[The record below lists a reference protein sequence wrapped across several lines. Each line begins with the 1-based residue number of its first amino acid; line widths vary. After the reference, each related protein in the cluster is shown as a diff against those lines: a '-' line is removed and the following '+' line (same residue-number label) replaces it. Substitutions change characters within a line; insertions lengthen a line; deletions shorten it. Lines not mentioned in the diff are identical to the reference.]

1 MGDRVSISFVNEIDY
16 INGKAREESVPLFNH
31 WGGKDFPQYA
41 LNWVKK
47 LKREVNEKKEDNIS
61 TPYTRLEP
69 QRVMVLFIAD
79 LQKDKQFADYTN
91 KKRITHSIYLGK
103 DTNDGDNSDNG
114 HFVID
119 INCEKIWRRND

>member
-1 MGDRVSISFVNEIDY
+1 MGDRVSISFMNEIDY
-16 INGKAREESVPLFNH
+16 IHDKRREESVPLFNH

-91 KKRITHSIYLGK
+91 EERITHSIYLGK
-103 DTNDGDNSDNG
+103 DKNDGDNSDNG

-119 INCEKIWRRND
+119 INCEKIWS

>member
-1 MGDRVSISFVNEIDY
+1 MGDRVSISFMNEIDY
-16 INGKAREESVPLFNH
+16 IHDKRREESVPLFNH
-31 WGGKDFPQYA
+31 WGGSDFPKYA
-41 LNWVKK
+41 LDWVKK

-91 KKRITHSIYLGK
+91 QERITHSIYLGK
-103 DTNDGDNSDNG
+103 DKNDGDNSDNG

-119 INCEKIWRRND
+119 INCEKIWS

>member
-16 INGKAREESVPLFNH
+16 IHDKRREESVPLFNH
-31 WGGKDFPQYA
+31 WGGSDFPQYA
-41 LNWVKK
+41 LDWVKK
-47 LKREVNEKKEDNIS
+47 LKREINENKEKIS

-69 QRVMVLFIAD
+69 QNVMVLFIAD

-91 KKRITHSIYLGK
+91 PNRITHSIYLGK
-103 DTNDGDNSDNG
+103 DLQDGDNSDNG

-119 INCEKIWRRND
+119 INCEKIWS

>member
-16 INGKAREESVPLFNH
+16 IHDKVREESVTLFNH
-31 WGGKDFPQYA
+31 WGGKEFPQYA

-91 KKRITHSIYLGK
+91 KERITHSIYLGK
-103 DTNDGDNSDNG
+103 DKNDGDNSDNG

-119 INCEKIWRRND
+119 INCEKIWS

>member
-1 MGDRVSISFVNEIDY
+1 MGDRVSISFVNEINY
-16 INGKAREESVPLFNH
+16 LHEQRREESIALFNH
-31 WGGKDFPQYA
+31 WGGKEFPQYA

-47 LKREVNEKKEDNIS
+47 LKREVLQRRPNIS
-61 TPYTRLEP
+61 TPYTRLDP
-69 QRVMVLFIAD
+69 QNVMVLFIAD

-91 KKRITHSIYLGK
+91 KERITHSIYLGK

-119 INCEKIWRRND
+119 INCEKIWSFND

>member
-31 WGGKDFPQYA
+31 WGGSDFPKYA

-47 LKREVNEKKEDNIS
+47 LKREVLKRRPNIS
-61 TPYTRLEP
+61 TPYTRLDP
-69 QRVMVLFIAD
+69 QNVMVLFIAD

-91 KKRITHSIYLGK
+91 KERITHSIYLGK

-119 INCEKIWRRND
+119 INCEKIWS

>member
-1 MGDRVSISFVNEIDY
+1 MGDRVSISFVNEINY
-16 INGKAREESVPLFNH
+16 IHDKVREESVTLFNH
-31 WGGKDFPQYA
+31 WGGKEFPQYA

-91 KKRITHSIYLGK
+91 KERITHSIYLGK
-103 DTNDGDNSDNG
+103 DKNDGDNSDNG

-119 INCEKIWRRND
+119 INCEKIWS

>member
-1 MGDRVSISFVNEIDY
+1 MGDRVSISFVNEINY
-16 INGKAREESVPLFNH
+16 IHDKVREESVTLFNH
-31 WGGKDFPQYA
+31 WGGKEFPQYA

-47 LKREVNEKKEDNIS
+47 LKREVNEKKEENIS

-91 KKRITHSIYLGK
+91 KERITHSIYLGK
-103 DTNDGDNSDNG
+103 DKNDGDNSDNG

-119 INCEKIWRRND
+119 INCEKIWS

>member
-1 MGDRVSISFVNEIDY
+1 MGDRVSISFMNEIDY
-16 INGKAREESVPLFNH
+16 IHDKRREESVPLFNH
-31 WGGKDFPQYA
+31 WGGSDFPKYA
-41 LNWVKK
+41 LDWVKK

-91 KKRITHSIYLGK
+91 EERITHSIYLGK
-103 DTNDGDNSDNG
+103 DKNDGDNSDNG

-119 INCEKIWRRND
+119 INCEKIWS

>member
-1 MGDRVSISFVNEIDY
+1 MGDRVSISFVNVDRLHHEKI
-16 INGKAREESVPLFNH
+16 KMESVPLFNH
-31 WGGKDFPQYA
+31 WGGREFPQYA

-47 LKREVNEKKEDNIS
+47 LKREVNEKKDNIS

-103 DTNDGDNSDNG
+103 DKNDGDNSDNG
-114 HFVID
+114 HFMID
-119 INCEKIWRRND
+119 INDEKIWS

>member
-16 INGKAREESVPLFNH
+16 IHDKRREESVPLFNH
-31 WGGKDFPQYA
+31 WGGSDFPKYA
-41 LNWVKK
+41 LDWVKK

-91 KKRITHSIYLGK
+91 KERITHSIYLGK
-103 DTNDGDNSDNG
+103 DKNDGDNSDNG

-119 INCEKIWRRND
+119 INCEKIWS

>member
-1 MGDRVSISFVNEIDY
+1 MGDRVSISFMNEIDY
-16 INGKAREESVPLFNH
+16 IHDKRREESVPLFNH

-47 LKREVNEKKEDNIS
+47 LKREVNEKKEGNIS

-91 KKRITHSIYLGK
+91 QERITHSIYLGK
-103 DTNDGDNSDNG
+103 DKNDGDNSDNG

-119 INCEKIWRRND
+119 INCEKIWS

>member
-1 MGDRVSISFVNEIDY
+1 MGDRVSISFMNEIDY
-16 INGKAREESVPLFNH
+16 IHDKRREESVPLFNH
-31 WGGKDFPQYA
+31 WGGSDFPKYA
-41 LNWVKK
+41 LDWVKK
-47 LKREVNEKKEDNIS
+47 LKREVNENRENIS

-91 KKRITHSIYLGK
+91 KERITHSIYLGK
-103 DTNDGDNSDNG
+103 DKNDGDNSDNG

-119 INCEKIWRRND
+119 INCEKIWS